1 MSLGDLL
8 LRVGVQQLVQA
19 ELVHAVEVTERRR
32 LNVRRRSS
40 GRNEKAAGLLVAA
53 VPLPGVARFAGQ
65 KVGCPLVLHP
75 LGEPQQNPGVVV
87 RRVSGGAA
95 EKIADMFHLYA
106 VFFPSVILDKLVV
119 RGEAV
124 LLCSTA
130 KVVHGHPLHVG
141 ASLDVVRI
149 RNQIRETWEQEQNAE
164 SASQQTGTTIQN
176 TAPAGQERVLLRELF

>member
-32 LNVRRRSS
+32 VKVRSRSR
-40 GRNEKAAGLLVAA
+40 GRKEKAASLLVAA

-65 KVGCPLVLHP
+65 EVGCALVLHP
-75 LGEPQQNPGVVV
+75 LGEPQQDPGVVV

-95 EKIADMFHLYA
+95 ERRGLQTLFIYFML
-106 VFFPSVILDKLVV
+106 FFFLQVLFWSVVS

-124 LLCSTA
+124 LLRSTA

-141 ASLDVVRI
+141 AGLDVVRV

-164 SASQQTGTTIQN
+164 SASRQTGTTI
-176 TAPAGQERVLLRELF
+176 